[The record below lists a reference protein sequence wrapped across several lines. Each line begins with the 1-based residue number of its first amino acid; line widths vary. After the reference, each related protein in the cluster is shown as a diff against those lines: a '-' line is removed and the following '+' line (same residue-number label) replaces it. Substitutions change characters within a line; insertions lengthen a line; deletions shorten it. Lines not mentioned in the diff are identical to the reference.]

1 MATYNYETLVNNQQ
15 DGYASAVSIILFF
28 PDFDLR
34 RDLRAHAQCG
44 DRLMA
49 NQTSASKRIA
59 ALLQRALFYA
69 MVAFIAIY
77 ALFPFYWAFNTSLKT
92 EDEMFSRA
100 TYVPQAPTLANYRA
114 VLQDDTFL
122 LALRNSAFVSSTT
135 ALLSLAVG
143 SFAAYAL
150 GRLRFRGRTALLY
163 MVLSMTMFPAIS
175 ILSGLYT
182 VVREFGVF
190 GTPFALILTYPVF
203 TLPFTVWVL
212 TSFFRG
218 LPEEIEQAAIV
229 DGATPFQ
236 RFRMI
241 LLPLLAPALVTTG
254 LLSFVSSWNEYLF
267 ALNFTITNPA
277 AQTVT
282 VAIAQFSGV
291 EAMQEPIAEIMAA
304 AMIVTIPLVA
314 LVLIF
319 QNRIA
324 EGLA

>member
-1 MATYNYETLVNNQQ
+1 MTKFGEL
-15 DGYASAVSIILFF
+15 
-28 PDFDLR
+28 LR
-34 RDLRAHAQCG
+34 RV
-44 DRLMA
+44 
-49 NQTSASKRIA
+49 
-59 ALLQRALFYA
+59 LFY
-69 MVAFIAIY
+69 VLVIVIAIY

-92 EDEMFSRA
+92 ENEMFSRV
-100 TYVPQAPTLANYRA
+100 TYLPQSPTLKNYQY
-114 VLQDDTFL
+114 VLRDNTFL
-122 LALRNSAFVSSTT
+122 LALRNSAFVAGAT
-135 ALLSLAVG
+135 AVLSLMVG

-150 GRLRFRGRTALLY
+150 GRLRFRGRTVLLY
-163 MVLSMTMFPAIS
+163 LVLSMTMFPAIS

-182 VVREFGVF
+182 VVHEAGVF

-218 LPEEIEQAAIV
+218 LPAEIEQAAID

-236 RFRMI
+236 TFRMI

-282 VAIAQFSGV
+282 VAIAQFSGA
-291 EAMQEPIAEIMAA
+291 ESMQEPIAEIMAA

-324 EGLA
+324 AGLTAGAVKG

>member
-1 MATYNYETLVNNQQ
+1 MAKLS
-15 DGYASAVSIILFF
+15 DILRRILFYF
-28 PDFDLR
+28 LVIV
-34 RDLRAHAQCG
+34 
-44 DRLMA
+44 
-49 NQTSASKRIA
+49 IA
-59 ALLQRALFYA
+59 
-69 MVAFIAIY
+69 VY
-77 ALFPFYWAFNTSLKT
+77 ALFPFYWAFSTSLKG
-92 EDEMFSRA
+92 ENEMFSRA
-100 TYVPQAPTLANYRA
+100 TYLPQAPTLKNYQY
-114 VLQDDTFL
+114 VLRDDTFL
-122 LALRNSAFVSSTT
+122 LALRNSAFVAGTT
-135 ALLSLAVG
+135 AVLSLMVG

-150 GRLRFRGRTALLY
+150 GRLRFRGRTVLLY
-163 MVLSMTMFPAIS
+163 LVLSMTMFPAIS

-218 LPEEIEQAAIV
+218 LPAEIEQAAIV

-236 RFRMI
+236 TFRMI

-254 LLSFVSSWNEYLF
+254 LLAFVSSWNEYLF

-282 VAIAQFSGV
+282 VAIAQFSGA
-291 EAMQEPIAEIMAA
+291 ESMQEPVAEIMAA
-304 AMIVTIPLVA
+304 AMLVTIPLVA

-324 EGLA
+324 AGLTAGAVKG